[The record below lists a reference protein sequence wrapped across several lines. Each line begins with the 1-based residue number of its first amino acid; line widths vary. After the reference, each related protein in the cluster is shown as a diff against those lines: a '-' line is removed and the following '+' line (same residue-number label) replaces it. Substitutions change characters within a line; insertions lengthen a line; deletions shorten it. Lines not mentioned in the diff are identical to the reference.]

1 MTQALTTFFDA
12 WSESD
17 AGKRTQAVAAAI
29 AHDGIYSDPRS
40 GERLSST
47 EAIAKYVGMFCE
59 NAPGWTAK
67 VVKSDEVNRYLR
79 AVVAF
84 GGKGP
89 DGSDVV
95 QHGTYFGEVN
105 DAGKLIFLS
114 GFVGIA
120 NAD

>member
-1 MTQALTTFFDA
+1 MTKALTTFFGA

-17 AGKRTQAVAAAI
+17 STKRTKAVADAI
-29 AHDGIYSDPRS
+29 ASDGIYSDPRS
-40 GERLSST
+40 GQRLAST
-47 EAIAKYVGMFCE
+47 EEISKYVGMFCE

-67 VVKSDEVNRYLR
+67 VVKSDEVNAYVR

-89 DGSDVV
+89 DGSEVV
-95 QHGTYFGEVN
+95 QHGTYFGEIN
-105 DAGKLIFLS
+105 DEGKLVFLS